1 MHLFCSI
8 NDLLYLTKPIFI
20 MRKFNINFHS
30 FLRFMAILGV
40 VITSA
45 CSTDDDGPMP
55 PAPENIVQVAS
66 GADQF
71 STLVAAVQRAGLVDA
86 LSAPGP
92 FTVFAPTNQAFTDA
106 GITNVADVPVDQLRD
121 ILLYHVVSGR
131 VMASQVTSGSVPTLL
146 EGENLTFAVSGASIT
161 INESVGVV
169 TADIDASNGVIHA
182 INNVLMP
189 PSEEETNTIADI
201 VMGDERFSTL
211 LAAVSEANLA
221 AALANVEGE
230 FTVFAPTDAAFER
243 FLTDSNLSAEALLGS
258 PDLVNIL
265 SYHVVPGLVPS
276 SAVEAGSVTSL
287 AGLPFYVSID
297 TEGDVWIN
305 GNAKVETV
313 DVMADNGII
322 HIIDYVIT
330 PPTQSI
336 AEIAVG
342 FSQSAEPQFTQLVGA
357 LSRADLVDAVSGDSE
372 DNLTVFAPTDQAFQA
387 LYTAL
392 GVDGYEDIEIGLLT
406 SVLTYH
412 VVPARAFSQDLRDG
426 AELPT
431 LSGENMLT
439 VNLGDLEINSSGL
452 VEGLLNVHATNGV
465 IHVIDE
471 VLLPPMD

>member
-1 MHLFCSI
+1 MQKLKIS
-8 NDLLYLTKPIFI
+8 
-20 MRKFNINFHS
+20 FHS
-30 FLRFMAILGV
+30 FLGFVAILGM
-40 VITSA
+40 VISTA

-71 STLVAAVQRAGLVDA
+71 SMLVAAVQRAGLVEA

-92 FTVFAPTNQAFTDA
+92 FTVFAPTNQAFTAA

-121 ILLYHVVSGR
+121 ILLYHVLSGR

-146 EGENLTFAVSGASIT
+146 EGENLTFAVSGSSIT
-161 INESVGVV
+161 INDGVGVV

-182 INNVLMP
+182 IDNVLMP
-189 PSEEETNTIADI
+189 PTEEETNTIADI
-201 VMGDERFSTL
+201 VIGNENFSTL
-211 LAAVSEANLA
+211 LAAVLEADLA
-221 AALANVEGE
+221 GALANVEGE
-230 FTVFAPTDAAFER
+230 YTVFAPTDAAFER
-243 FLTDSNLSAEALLGS
+243 YLTDNGLTAEALLAS
-258 PDLVNIL
+258 PDLVSIL

-276 SAVEAGSVTSL
+276 SAVEAGAVTSL
-287 AGLPFYVSID
+287 AEIPFYVSID
-297 TEGDVWIN
+297 TEENVWIN

-342 FSQSAEPQFTQLVGA
+342 FSQAAEPQFTQLVGA
-357 LSRADLVDAVSGDSE
+357 LSRADLVDAVSGDSD

-392 GVDGYEDIEIGLLT
+392 GVDGYEDIDLDLLT
-406 SVLTYH
+406 AVLTYH

-431 LSGENMLT
+431 LSGDNVLT

-452 VEGLLNVHATNGV
+452 IEGLLNVHATNGV

>member
-1 MHLFCSI
+1 MQKLKI
-8 NDLLYLTKPIFI
+8 T
-20 MRKFNINFHS
+20 FHS
-30 FLRFMAILGV
+30 FLGFLALLGM
-40 VITSA
+40 VISSA

-55 PAPENIVQVAS
+55 PAPENIVQVAM
-66 GADQF
+66 GANQF
-71 STLVAAVQRAGLVDA
+71 STLVAAVQRAGLAEA

-106 GITNVADVPVDQLRD
+106 GITDVAAVPVDQLRD

-131 VMASQVTSGSVPTLL
+131 VMSNQVTSGSVPTLL
-146 EGENLTFAVSGASIT
+146 EGENLTFAVSGSTIT

-169 TADIDASNGVIHA
+169 TENIDASNGVIHA
-182 INNVLMP
+182 IDNVLMP
-189 PSEEETNTIADI
+189 PAEETNSIADI

-211 LAAVSEANLA
+211 HAAVTEAGLA
-221 AALANVEGE
+221 GTLANVDGE
-230 FTVFAPTDAAFER
+230 YTVFAPTNAAFER
-243 FLTDSNLSAEALLGS
+243 FLTDNGLTAEALLGS
-258 PDLVNIL
+258 PDLVSIL
-265 SYHVVPGLVPS
+265 SYHVVSGLVPS
-276 SAVEAGSVTSL
+276 SEVEAGAVTSF
-287 AGLPFYVSID
+287 AELPFYVSID
-297 TEGDVWIN
+297 TEDNVWIN

-330 PPTQSI
+330 APTQSI

-342 FSQSAEPQFTQLVGA
+342 FSQAAEPQFTQLVGA
-357 LSRADLVDAVSGDSE
+357 LSRANLVDAVSGGID

-392 GVDGYEDIEIGLLT
+392 GVDGYEDIDLDLLT
-406 SVLTYH
+406 AVLTYH
-412 VVPARAFSQDLRDG
+412 VVPARAFSQDLRDQ

-431 LSGENMLT
+431 LSGDNKLT

-452 VEGLLNVHATNGV
+452 VPELLNVHATNGI